1 MMKWFLS
8 AVLVLLSSGLW
19 AATAG
24 EYYRYVNDNGNLV
37 IDNDV
42 PPELAH
48 KGYDVINKNGRLI
61 RKVEPQL
68 TGDALIV
75 VKAEKRRQEAAEKQ
89 RLAQEQYDMSL
100 LRRYSFIS
108 DIEAEKKRKIRE
120 MEISVSIL
128 KGNLNTVRTELEGEY
143 EKAARLE
150 RAGRKPSEDL
160 LSRIA
165 ILEKKITTT
174 EDMLNKRRAARDI
187 TSLEYQQSIERFK
200 ELQVLRGRRH

>member
-1 MMKWFLS
+1 
-8 AVLVLLSSGLW
+8 
-19 AATAG
+19 
-24 EYYRYVNDNGNLV
+24 
-37 IDNDV
+37 
-42 PPELAH
+42 
-48 KGYDVINKNGRLI
+48 
-61 RKVEPQL
+61 
-68 TGDALIV
+68 
-75 VKAEKRRQEAAEKQ
+75 
-89 RLAQEQYDMSL
+89 MSL

-165 ILEKKITTT
+165 TLEKKITTT